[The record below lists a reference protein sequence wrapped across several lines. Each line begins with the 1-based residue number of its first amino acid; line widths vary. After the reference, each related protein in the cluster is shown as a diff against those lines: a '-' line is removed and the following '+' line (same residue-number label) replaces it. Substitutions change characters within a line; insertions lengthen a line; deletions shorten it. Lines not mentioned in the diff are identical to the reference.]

1 MLGIKMMN
9 KFDKLYNLIMEATIA
24 SNLNKSKLKY
34 DELIAQQTKLQAT
47 NKNLQ
52 ETAETLK
59 TEILAL
65 HPELT
70 KNMDK
75 AFTKLKDAWQLDKLL
90 KIKEDD
96 LKYADIMG
104 EYRRPW

>member
-1 MLGIKMMN
+1 MMN
-9 KFDKLYNLIMEATIA
+9 KFDKLFNLIMEATLA
-24 SNLNKSKLKY
+24 TNLNKSKVKY
-34 DELIAQQTKLQAT
+34 DELLAQQTQLQAN
-47 NKNLQ
+47 NKTLQ

-70 KNMDK
+70 KNMEK

-90 KIKEDD
+90 KIKEGD
-96 LKYADIMG
+96 LKYVDIMG
-104 EYRRPW
+104 EYRSSW

>member
-1 MLGIKMMN
+1 MN
-9 KFDKLYNLIMEATIA
+9 KFDKLFNLIMEATIA
-24 SNLNKSKLKY
+24 TNLNKSKLKY
-34 DELIAQQTKLQAT
+34 DELIDQQTKLQAN
-47 NKNLQ
+47 NKTLK

-59 TEILAL
+59 AEILAL

-90 KIKEDD
+90 KIKAND

-104 EYRRPW
+104 EYRSSW